1 MYHYG
6 FLINIVLLC
15 TPYLQMESLTNEVQA
30 VFQDFVSTKGG
41 WLSDATKALADAKIR
56 NIVHSIGYPDFILND
71 ELLQEEVSGVR
82 VIDRYTVL
90 LPKAKQEV

>member
-1 MYHYG
+1 
-6 FLINIVLLC
+6 
-15 TPYLQMESLTNEVQA
+15 MESLTNEVQA